1 MARRLRYC
9 ATNVAGPARCLLARS
24 GLRTAPDGVL
34 FPPGNTLDPPPQS
47 GRQRCSGD
55 TWIEKQEAAIARK
68 PTPAKESP
76 KRRVAAEPKPKAAT
90 KAKAS
95 AKPKAEAEPKA
106 KAAPKIA
113 AAKAAVAK
121 PAAKVSKAVPKTAA
135 AAPAP
140 KRAAAKAAVA
150 KPAAKP
156 AAKASKA
163 APKTAAAA
171 PAPKRAAAKA
181 AVAKPAPKPAAKAS
195 KAVPKTADAV
205 PAPKRAA
212 AKAAV
217 PKPAPKPA
225 AKASTAAPKTKAEPK
240 AKPATKVTAPRPA
253 RGRRREKI
261 APDRLE
267 ILVEAARQS
276 LEDDKAENIVILD
289 VTGRAD
295 YTDRLIIATGQ
306 VERQLQ
312 AMATH
317 LDEALGKAGL
327 HIKRDAIQ
335 ASGDWVLID
344 AGDLVIHLFRPDAR
358 ELYRLE
364 RMWGP
369 ESPLTTEASDAAP
382 D

>member
-1 MARRLRYC
+1 M
-9 ATNVAGPARCLLARS
+9 
-24 GLRTAPDGVL
+24 

-55 TWIEKQEAAIARK
+55 IWIEKQEAAIARK

-95 AKPKAEAEPKA
+95 AKPKAAAEPKA

-113 AAKAAVAK
+113 ASKAAA
-121 PAAKVSKAVPKTAA
+121 
-135 AAPAP
+135 
-140 KRAAAKAAVA
+140 A

-181 AVAKPAPKPAAKAS
+181 VVAKPAPKPAAKVSKPAPKRAASKAAVAKSAPKPAAKASKAAPKTAAAAPAPKRAAAKATTAKPAPKPAAKAS
-195 KAVPKTADAV
+195 KAVPRTATAA
-205 PAPKRAA
+205 PAR
-212 AKAAV
+212 
-217 PKPAPKPA
+217 KPA
-225 AKASTAAPKTKAEPK
+225 AKASKAVPKAKAEPK

-267 ILVEAARQS
+267 MLVEAARQS
-276 LEDDKAENIVILD
+276 LEDDKAENIVVLD

-369 ESPLTTEASDAAP
+369 ESPLTTEASDAAHE
-382 D
+382 

>member
-1 MARRLRYC
+1 
-9 ATNVAGPARCLLARS
+9 
-24 GLRTAPDGVL
+24 L

-113 AAKAAVAK
+113 ATKAAAAK
-121 PAAKVSKAVPKTAA
+121 PAV
-135 AAPAP
+135 
-140 KRAAAKAAVA
+140 
-150 KPAAKP
+150 KP

-163 APKTAAAA
+163 ALKIAATK

-195 KAVPKTADAV
+195 KAVPKTAAAAPAPKPAAAKAAAAKPAPKPAAKASKAV
-205 PAPKRAA
+205 PKAAAAAPAPKRAA
-212 AKAAV
+212 AKAA
-217 PKPAPKPA
+217 PAKPAPKPA
-225 AKASTAAPKTKAEPK
+225 TKASKAAPKTKAEPK

>member
-1 MARRLRYC
+1 MARRLRC
-9 ATNVAGPARCLLARS
+9 SATSVAGPARCLLARS
-24 GLRTAPDGVL
+24 GLRDAPVGVL

-55 TWIEKQEAAIARK
+55 IWIEKQEAAIARK

-95 AKPKAEAEPKA
+95 AKPKAETEPKA

-113 AAKAAVAK
+113 AAK
-121 PAAKVSKAVPKTAA
+121 
-135 AAPAP
+135 PAP
-140 KRAAAKAAVA
+140 KGAAAKAVAA

-171 PAPKRAAAKA
+171 PAPKRAASKATVAKPAPKPAAKVSKAATKTAAAKPAPKRAAAKA

-195 KAVPKTADAV
+195 KAVPKTATAA
-205 PAPKRAA
+205 PARKPG
-212 AKAAV
+212 AKASKAV
-217 PKPAPKPA
+217 PKA
-225 AKASTAAPKTKAEPK
+225 KAEPK

-253 RGRRREKI
+253 RGRRREKL

-369 ESPLTTEASDAAP
+369 ESPLTTEASDAAHE
-382 D
+382 